1 MEFSLSWADLTNQKL
16 WKRIHFSQSEA
27 LKPDPLCLLLLLWWS
42 LIPDAEQGWPIRC
55 SETVSTL
62 ANQKLWIR
70 IHFEGCHPLLQQTS
84 HHFKFF
90 CLVLFS
96 KASSEWGVGTWL
108 RRRRWRCCSCCWC
121 TWRPRRPWWPRRQ
134 RWRGGAG
141 WRCRP
146 PPRSTRTTRNP
157 VRMIWALSFW
167 SFMYDLMLESPSFYK
182 RG

>member
-42 LIPDAEQGWPIRC
+42 LVPDAEQGWPIRC

-96 KASSEWGVGTWL
+96 KASSVWSHARHPTRAISSSAPLGCVGQ
-108 RRRRWRCCSCCWC
+108 C
-121 TWRPRRPWWPRRQ
+121 TGTEQLLPVWNSKSVIIIFRSMKQICFR
-134 RWRGGAG
+134 G
-141 WRCRP
+141 WRSPRP
-146 PPRSTRTTRNP
+146 S
-157 VRMIWALSFW
+157 
-167 SFMYDLMLESPSFYK
+167 K
-182 RG
+182 K

>member
-42 LIPDAEQGWPIRC
+42 LVPDAEQGWPIRC

-96 KASSEWGVGTWL
+96 KASSSIDKKCSTPGLGPRWH
-108 RRRRWRCCSCCWC
+108 RRWQGWHCQH
-121 TWRPRRPWWPRRQ
+121 RPFWQVAQASSSP
-134 RWRGGAG
+134 AE
-141 WRCRP
+141 
-146 PPRSTRTTRNP
+146 RSTCTRREAGP
-157 VRMIWALSFW
+157 
-167 SFMYDLMLESPSFYK
+167 EE
-182 RG
+182 